1 MRFVM
6 ERQEKQMK
14 KFAKNAKHPLSLWA
28 LFAQI
33 LAKMSFPQN
42 LHSKNQKTIDPILR
56 KTFN

>member
-1 MRFVM
+1 M

>member
-1 MRFVM
+1 M

-14 KFAKNAKHPLSLWA
+14 NLQKMQNILSLWA

-33 LAKMSFPQN
+33 SAKMSFPQK
-42 LHSKNQKTIDPILR
+42 LHAKNQKTIDPILR

>member
-1 MRFVM
+1 M

-33 LAKMSFPQN
+33 SAKMSFLQK
-42 LHSKNQKTIDPILR
+42 LHAKNQKAIDPILR

>member
-1 MRFVM
+1 M

-14 KFAKNAKHPLSLWA
+14 NFAKNAKHPLSLSLWA

-33 LAKMSFPQN
+33 LAKMSFPQK
-42 LHSKNQKTIDPILR
+42 LHAKNQKAIDPILR